1 MVPSRVCGREAEFS
15 FGLLLGKAGRLL
27 DTRMGVPAGTPVD
40 LRTPFIIS
48 VGPASL
54 VAGCTLQWSHK
65 RLLCPLVHIVLP
77 SSKPV
82 SIFSHRS
89 TLSALIHSAMT
100 TTPQGSCGFLSANL
114 ISLLSSLPQ
123 TGSRGQAQPRDVFPW
138 SAGHLGLCGAHSRP
152 CVQSTNK

>member
-1 MVPSRVCGREAEFS
+1 MPSRVCGGGAEFS
-15 FGLLLGKAGRLL
+15 FGLMLGKPGRLL
-27 DTRMGVPAGTPVD
+27 DTRVGVPAGTPVD
-40 LRTPFIIS
+40 LRTPFNTS

-65 RLLCPLVHIVLP
+65 CLLFPPLHILLT
-77 SSKPV
+77 SSKAV
-82 SIFSHRS
+82 SIFSHHS

-123 TGSRGQAQPRDVFPW
+123 TRSRGQAQPCDVFPW
-138 SAGHLGLCGAHSRP
+138 SAQHLALCGAHSRP
-152 CVQSTNK
+152 CV